1 MVVDED
7 QILAPLEIYDVMWIP
22 KDLVSARDLNI
33 PKRNTPLQIMF
44 ILMSRK
50 IVKKSKKKC
59 YPLVN

>member
-7 QILAPLEIYDVMWIP
+7 QILAPLEIDDVMWIP

-33 PKRNTPLQIMF
+33 SEQNAPLQIMF

-50 IVKKSKKKC
+50 IVKKKVLPSGK
-59 YPLVN
+59 LT